1 MRYNETQ
8 MKHELFESLGKDY
21 PAALQQKYPHVFKKI
36 VALWNKPGINDY
48 FTSLLIDTRGGR
60 KGFDEDAF
68 KDIHRLY
75 HFRET
80 ENLKQAET
88 KIEAIKQLES
98 IGVNFT
104 VPEFIKAINQGSQKL
119 VDLFVRAGINV
130 NASDELGNSCLQI
143 AIKNN
148 FTIIANLLLKAGAD
162 ADVKDASGLT
172 PLLEACGKKTRGF
185 KELAMQL
192 IEHGADLN
200 VRNQMGWT
208 PLMLAISM
216 GESDIVALLLEY
228 GADPELKTPKGDNA
242 LSLARKFGYED
253 IIVLI
258 SDHASKPH
266 EVSAWLKRL
275 Q

>member
-1 MRYNETQ
+1 MIN
-8 MKHELFESLGKDY
+8 ELFESLDKDY
-21 PAALQQKYPHVFKKI
+21 PTALQQKYPHVFKKI
-36 VALWNKPGINDY
+36 VALWNKPGIDSY

-88 KIEAIKQLES
+88 KIEAIKQLEFLG
-98 IGVNFT
+98 INFT

-130 NASDELGNSCLQI
+130 NASDEQGNSCLQI

-172 PLLEACGKKTRGF
+172 PLLEACGRRTRGY
-185 KELAMQL
+185 KELALKL
-192 IEHGADLN
+192 IENGADLN
-200 VRNQMGWT
+200 VRNHIGWT
-208 PLMLAISM
+208 PLMLAISV
-216 GESDIVALLLEY
+216 GDSDIVALLLEN
-228 GADPELKTPKGDNA
+228 GADPEVRTPKGDNA
-242 LSLARKFGYED
+242 LSLAKKFGYED
-253 IIVLI
+253 IVDLI
-258 SDHASKPH
+258 SEHASKPS
-266 EVSAWLKRL
+266 EVSSWLKRL